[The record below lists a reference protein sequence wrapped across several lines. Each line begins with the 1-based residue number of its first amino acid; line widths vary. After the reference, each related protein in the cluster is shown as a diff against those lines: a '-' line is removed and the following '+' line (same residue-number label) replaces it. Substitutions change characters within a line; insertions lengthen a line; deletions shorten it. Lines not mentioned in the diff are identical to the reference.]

1 MKNLVLL
8 QISSLRH
15 FTHLQALIPVRYQEK
30 TLISV
35 PFGTVWSLWSRSQ
48 KIMALVRRDFLQ
60 FISRI
65 TKYFFHPNSR
75 LQGQPYWSDLPRSC
89 HRKLYPLI
97 FLKFFGKF
105 IHVTRAD
112 NVKTWSKW
120 RIIFLE
126 INAKLKF
133 LT

>member
-1 MKNLVLL
+1 M
-8 QISSLRH
+8 
-15 FTHLQALIPVRYQEK
+15 RYQEK

-48 KIMALVRRDFLQ
+48 KIMVLVRRDF
-60 FISRI
+60 FTI
-65 TKYFFHPNSR
+65 YFKIYKIFFSPKFKTAR
-75 LQGQPYWSDLPRSC
+75 VAILVRFA
-89 HRKLYPLI
+89 RKLLSKIIPFYI
-97 FLKFFGKF
+97 FGIFFAKLLR
-105 IHVTRAD
+105 VTRAK